1 MQNYEILEHTG
12 DVKIKAYG
20 KSKEELFQNAMEGMF
35 KILNPKSPASIR
47 RRGEAGKGPASPQ
60 FQRGEQNPK
69 RRTVRIESSDSD
81 ALLVDFLSEINCLR
95 QVHSEIY
102 NEVKFMKF
110 SDTVLQ
116 AKLQGREVEE
126 FGEDIKAVPF
136 HELDIRQNK
145 GRIWETISIF
155 YV

>member
-35 KILNPKSPASIR
+35 KILNPKS
-47 RRGEAGKGPASPQ
+47 RGQ
-60 FQRGEQNPK
+60 DLK
-69 RRTVRIESSDSD
+69 RRIVRIESSDSN
-81 ALLVDFLSEINCLR
+81 ALLVDFLSEINYLR
-95 QVHSEIY
+95 QIHSEIY

-126 FGEDIKAVPF
+126 FGEDIKAVTF
-136 HELDIRQNK
+136 HDLDIYQNPQ
-145 GRIWETISIF
+145 GMWETIIVF
-155 YV
+155 DV

>member
-47 RRGEAGKGPASPQ
+47 RRGEADKG
-60 FQRGEQNPK
+60 QNPK
-69 RRTVRIESSDSD
+69 RRIVRIESSDSNV
-81 ALLVDFLSEINCLR
+81 LLVDFLSEINYLR
-95 QVHSEIY
+95 QIHSEIY
-102 NEVKFMKF
+102 NELKFMKF

-116 AKLQGREVEE
+116 AKFQGREVEE
-126 FGEDIKAVPF
+126 FGEEIKAVTF
-136 HELDIRQNK
+136 HKLDIRQNK
-145 GRIWETISIF
+145 EGIWETSIIF
-155 YV
+155 DV